1 MAAPLDTIMLSAE
14 SWDVAVVGGS
24 FAILSGAAA
33 QAQDMATAVR
43 LVQGEYVF
51 DVAAGVPYLSIFGQ
65 VTSLPVL
72 KSDIATAAA
81 FVPGTAN
88 VVCYISAVAD
98 RNVSGQVQANVQ
110 TPTGTATV
118 AASISGNIHPLVFAP
133 ILTGGPGGP
142 DLTGGP
148 GGPILT
154 GGSP

>member
-1 MAAPLDTIMLSAE
+1 MAAPFDTIALDAN
-14 SWDVAVVGGS
+14 SWDVLVEGGS
-24 FAILSGAAA
+24 FVVLTGADA
-33 QAQDMATAVR
+33 QAQDMSSAVR
-43 LVQGEYVF
+43 LVQGEYCY
-51 DVAAGVPYLSIFGQ
+51 DSTAGVPYLSIFGQ

-81 FVPGTAN
+81 FVPGTSN

-98 RNVSGQVQANVQ
+98 RCVSGQVQANVQ

-118 AASISGNIHPLVFAP
+118 AASISDNIHPLVFAP